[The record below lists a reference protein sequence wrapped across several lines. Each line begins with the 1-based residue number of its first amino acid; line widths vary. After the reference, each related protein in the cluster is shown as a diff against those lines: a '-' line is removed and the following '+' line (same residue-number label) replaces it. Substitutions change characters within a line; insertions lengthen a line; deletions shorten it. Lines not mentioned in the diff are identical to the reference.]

1 MISMGQLERKK
12 GRRARRG
19 SVEHS
24 VLETLATIG
33 DMLTIVLVR
42 RSAALVMR
50 RATQETTSKPE
61 QRVRE
66 TISRLKR
73 KGFIE
78 FQKIGGK
85 SYPRLTRRGRER
97 MQHLK
102 IGALRIERPRVWDD
116 RWRIVIFDIRE
127 NQSGVRTK
135 VRRLLQQL
143 GFLQLQKSVWVHPY
157 DCEEI
162 ITLIKTDLRI
172 GRNILYTT
180 AHVIEYDKP
189 LRQHFGL
196 ATR

>member
-1 MISMGQLERKK
+1 MGQLERKK
-12 GRRARRG
+12 KQRAPRG
-19 SVEHS
+19 SVERS

-33 DMLTIVLVR
+33 DMLTIVLVK
-42 RSAALVMR
+42 RSATLLVR
-50 RATQETTSKPE
+50 RAMKETTSKPE

-78 FQKIGGK
+78 FRGIRGK
-85 SYPRLTRRGRER
+85 SYPRLTRRGREH
-97 MQHLK
+97 MQRLQ
-102 IGALRIERPRVWDD
+102 IGALRIERPSTWDG

-127 NQSGVRTK
+127 NQSGIRTR

-143 GFLQLQKSVWVHPY
+143 EFLQLQKSVWVHPY

-162 ITLIKTDLRI
+162 IKLIKTDLHI
-172 GRNILYTT
+172 GRNILYII
-180 AHVIEYDKP
+180 ADVIEYYKP

-196 ATR
+196 STR